1 MSKTNDTGKATD
13 KKPDKTNT
21 IKKGDFRNFIKIR
34 GANEHNL
41 QGIDVDIPRDK
52 PHTYHPS
59 FRFHVK
65 LYQIMTTGAR
75 VNLLTFRNYL
85 S

>member
-1 MSKTNDTGKATD
+1 MIPGQIQRDLAGLQFCLLQAEEIRMQRGK
-13 KKPDKTNT
+13 
-21 IKKGDFRNFIKIR
+21 IIR
-34 GANEHNL
+34 EALLHTRA
-41 QGIDVDIPRDK
+41 QTVDIPRDK